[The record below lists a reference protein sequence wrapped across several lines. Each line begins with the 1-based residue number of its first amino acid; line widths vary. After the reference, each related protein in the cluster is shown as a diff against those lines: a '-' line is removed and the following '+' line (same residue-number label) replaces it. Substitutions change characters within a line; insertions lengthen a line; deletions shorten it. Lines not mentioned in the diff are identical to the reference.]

1 MVLFNE
7 FSYKSF
13 LEINEAIILFYF
25 GFHEDKIKK
34 DTKGMDVHHLLSVKV
49 SSLERVIPSPTQA
62 QTSYNCHPQI
72 PSKSLLTNSFSIH
85 PSFPYFKLYFHPYLF
100 PPISQQS
107 HSSFPE

>member
-7 FSYKSF
+7 FIYKSF

-25 GFHEDKIKK
+25 GFHEDEIKK
-34 DTKGMDVHHLLSVKV
+34 DTKGMDVHGLSSVKV

-72 PSKSLLTNSFSIH
+72 PSKSLLTNQLVQHPPIISIFQTIFSSLSFSSNFTTI
-85 PSFPYFKLYFHPYLF
+85 SF
-100 PPISQQS
+100 
-107 HSSFPE
+107 